1 MSAVQNREERLRLN
15 RERQKAVREAWA
27 REKSLC
33 AQGKGTRDWTRAEQR
48 ELLATGRVKGYE
60 GQHMKSV
67 SQYPAYAGEANNIQ
81 FLTHQEHLS
90 AHNSGPEKSGYRAPT
105 NGYYDA
111 STGKMHS
118 FGQAPPT
125 APHVVTLSR
134 PCAQGQ
140 TAGRTGPSQAA
151 GRSGPAHSASMAQGK
166 GISI

>member
-1 MSAVQNREERLRLN
+1 MSASLNQEERLRLN

-48 ELLATGRVKGYE
+48 ELLTTGRVKGYE

-67 SQYPAYAGEANNIQ
+67 SQYPAYAGSAENIQ

-105 NGYYDA
+105 NGYYDV
-111 STGKMHS
+111 STGQMHS

-125 APHVVTLSR
+125 APQAAALSH

-140 TAGRTGPSQAA
+140 SSGQPGPSQGAARTGPAQ
-151 GRSGPAHSASMAQGK
+151 SASPSQGQ
-166 GISI
+166 GVSA